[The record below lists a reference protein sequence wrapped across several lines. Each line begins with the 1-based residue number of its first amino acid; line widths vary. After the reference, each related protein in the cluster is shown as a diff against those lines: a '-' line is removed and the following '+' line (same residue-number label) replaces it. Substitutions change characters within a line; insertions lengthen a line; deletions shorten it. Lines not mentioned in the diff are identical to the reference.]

1 MPRVR
6 EGSRWRTLAP
16 AATAV
21 LLTLVVMAP
30 ALAAVVQRFGSDYV
44 PVQDLAIIDLRV
56 RDVWSSHLPLVGPYS
71 KGWSHPGPL
80 LFWLLAVPSGL
91 FGQAAWATAAGG
103 ALLQAG
109 AIAGSARLAWRK
121 GGLPLLLLVLAALGL
136 SYSATGGWM
145 VMDAWNP
152 NVAFPFFVLYVLAV
166 WALADGARWAPA
178 LVVAVGTFLVQTHV
192 GYLPLVAVGAG
203 VAVAL
208 LVVGAR
214 RRGEP
219 LRPWLRPLGWSLGL
233 GALLWLPPAVEQLTT
248 PSGNL
253 TRMFR
258 YFRDG
263 GGETAGL
270 GRALELLAAE
280 FRPRPPWLGGGEVT
294 QTFTGVA
301 ERVSA
306 WWLLV
311 PVGLLALGA
320 VAVRRTGDRS
330 DRNLVALLA
339 GLGLAGVL
347 AVRQS
352 PSTIEPYL
360 FRWRVPLAV
369 LLVAGV
375 VWAVARWAGIRRWPW
390 AWRAAGAVLAVAAI
404 VPSVD
409 LVRQVAD
416 APEHLSRFE
425 VAVADAADQLE
436 DGGAFDEPAIL
447 RFEGSNAGGL
457 WGGLVDELDRR
468 GLPVRV
474 DRALDYQFGRH
485 RRVKADRVGTVLYA
499 VDDGHLLSVLGELP
513 DAEVVAEVSPLSRR
527 EEAAMTAAQRR
538 LAGALVRAGRI
549 EDLPV
554 LDTSLLGF
562 ALAGARGLDPD
573 DIRTVG
579 RLNQVVAREGPCR
592 CGVIAFPSDSPS
604 LERVPELDPPRSD

>member
-1 MPRVR
+1 VPWVR
-6 EGSRWRTLAP
+6 EGSRWRPSAP

-56 RDVWSSHLPLVGPYS
+56 RDVWSANVPLVGPYS
-71 KGWSHPGPL
+71 KGWNHPGPL
-80 LFWLLAVPSGL
+80 LFWLLAVPSGM

-121 GGLPLLLLVLAALGL
+121 GGLALLLLVLAVLGL

-166 WALADGARWAPA
+166 WALADGARWAP
-178 LVVAVGTFLVQTHV
+178 VVVTAVGTFLVQTHV
-192 GYLPLVAVGAG
+192 GYLPLVAVGAAA
-203 VAVAL
+203 AVAM
-208 LVVGAR
+208 LVLDAR
-214 RRGEP
+214 RRGES
-219 LRPWLRPLGWSLGL
+219 LRPWRRPLGWSLAV
-233 GALLWLPPAVEQLTT
+233 GALLWLAPVFEQLTT
-248 PSGNL
+248 PTGNL

-280 FRPRPPWLGGGEVT
+280 FRPLPPWLGGGGVT
-294 QTFTGVA
+294 RTFTGVA

-311 PVGLLALGA
+311 PVALLAVGA
-320 VAVRRTGDRS
+320 VAARRTGARS
-330 DRNLVALLA
+330 DRNLVVLLA
-339 GLGLAGVL
+339 ALSLAGVL

-369 LLVAGV
+369 LVVAGV
-375 VWAVARWAGIRRWPW
+375 LWTLARWTGMRRWPW
-390 AWRAAGAVLAVAAI
+390 AWRAAGAVLVVAAV
-404 VPSVD
+404 VPSVE

-425 VAVADAADQLE
+425 VAVADAAEQLE
-436 DGGAFDEPAIL
+436 DGGAFNQPAIL

-485 RRVKADRVGTVLYA
+485 RRAKLDRVGTVLYA
-499 VDDGHLLSVLGELP
+499 VDEGHLLSVLGELP
-513 DAEVVAEVSPLSRR
+513 DAEVVAEVAPLSDRD
-527 EEAAMTAAQRR
+527 EAAMTAAQRR
-538 LAGALVRAGRI
+538 LARVLVREGRA
-549 EDLPV
+549 EDLR
-554 LDTSLLGF
+554 LLNSNLLGF
-562 ALAGARGLDPD
+562 ALAGVPGLAAEDIDTVARL
-573 DIRTVG
+573 TE
-579 RLNQVVAREGPCR
+579 VVRREGPCR
-592 CGVIAFPSDSPS
+592 CGVVAFPSDSPS
-604 LERVPELDPPRSD
+604 LERIPELDPRRD

>member
-1 MPRVR
+1 
-6 EGSRWRTLAP
+6 
-16 AATAV
+16 
-21 LLTLVVMAP
+21 MAP

-56 RDVWSSHLPLVGPYS
+56 RDVWSTNVPLVGPYS

-80 LFWLLAVPSGL
+80 LFWLLAVPSGM

-121 GGLPLLLLVLAALGL
+121 GGLALLLLVLAVLGL
-136 SYSATGGWM
+136 SYNATGGWM

-166 WALADGARWAPA
+166 WALADGARWAPV
-178 LVVAVGTFLVQTHV
+178 LVAAVGTFLVQTHV
-192 GYLPLVAVGAG
+192 GYLPLVAVGAAAAG
-203 VAVAL
+203 AM
-208 LVVGAR
+208 LVIDAR
-214 RRGEP
+214 RRGES
-219 LRPWLRPLGWSLGL
+219 LRPWLRPLGWSLAV
-233 GALLWLPPAVEQLTT
+233 GALLWLPPVFEQLTT
-248 PSGNL
+248 PTGNL

-280 FRPRPPWLGGGEVT
+280 FRPLPPWLGGGEVT

-301 ERVSA
+301 ERVWA

-311 PVGLLALGA
+311 PVALLAVGA
-320 VAVRRTGDRS
+320 VAARRTGARS
-330 DRNLVALLA
+330 DRNLVVLLA
-339 GLGLAGVL
+339 AFSVAGVL

-369 LLVAGV
+369 LVVAGV
-375 VWAVARWAGIRRWPW
+375 LWTLARCTGMRRWPW
-390 AWRAAGAVLAVAAI
+390 AWRAAGAVLVVAA
-404 VPSVD
+404 VLPSVE

-416 APEHLSRFE
+416 AREHLSRFE
-425 VAVADAADQLE
+425 VAVADAAEQLE
-436 DGGAFDEPAIL
+436 DGGAFDQPGIL

-485 RRVKADRVGTVLYA
+485 RRAKPDRVGTVLYA
-499 VDDGHLLSVLGELP
+499 VDEGHLLSVLGALS
-513 DAEVVAEVSPLSRR
+513 DAEVVAEVTPLSDRD
-527 EEAAMTAAQRR
+527 EAAMTAAQRR
-538 LAGALVRAGRI
+538 LARVLVREGRA
-549 EDLPV
+549 EDLRL
-554 LDTSLLGF
+554 LDSTLLGF
-562 ALAGARGLDPD
+562 ALAGVPGLAAEDISTVARLAE
-573 DIRTVG
+573 
-579 RLNQVVAREGPCR
+579 VVRREGPCR
-592 CGVIAFPSDSPS
+592 CGVVAFPSDSAS
-604 LERVPELDPPRSD
+604 LERIPNLDPRRD

>member
-1 MPRVR
+1 VPWVR
-6 EGSRWRTLAP
+6 EGSRWRPSAP

-56 RDVWSSHLPLVGPYS
+56 RDVWSANVPLVGPYS
-71 KGWSHPGPL
+71 KGWNHPGPL
-80 LFWLLAVPSGL
+80 LFWLLAVPSGM

-121 GGLPLLLLVLAALGL
+121 GGLALLLLVLAVLGL

-166 WALADGARWAPA
+166 WALADGARWAP
-178 LVVAVGTFLVQTHV
+178 VVVTAVGTFLVQTHV
-192 GYLPLVAVGAG
+192 GYLPLVAVGAAA
-203 VAVAL
+203 AVAM
-208 LVVGAR
+208 LVLDAR
-214 RRGEP
+214 RRGES
-219 LRPWLRPLGWSLGL
+219 LRPWRRPLGWSLAV
-233 GALLWLPPAVEQLTT
+233 GALLWLAPVFEQLTT
-248 PSGNL
+248 PTGNL

-258 YFRDG
+258 YFGDG

-280 FRPRPPWLGGGEVT
+280 FRPLPPWLGGGGVT
-294 QTFTGVA
+294 RTFTGVA

-311 PVGLLALGA
+311 PVALLAVGA
-320 VAVRRTGDRS
+320 VATRRTGARS
-330 DRNLVALLA
+330 DRNLVVLLA
-339 GLGLAGVL
+339 ALSLAGVL

-369 LLVAGV
+369 LVVAGV
-375 VWAVARWAGIRRWPW
+375 LWTLARWTGMRRWPW
-390 AWRAAGAVLAVAAI
+390 AWRAAGAVLVVAAV
-404 VPSVD
+404 VPSVE

-425 VAVADAADQLE
+425 VAVADAAEQLE
-436 DGGAFDEPAIL
+436 DGGAFNQPAIL

-485 RRVKADRVGTVLYA
+485 RRAKLDRVGTVLYA
-499 VDDGHLLSVLGELP
+499 VDEGHLLSVLGELP
-513 DAEVVAEVSPLSRR
+513 DAEVVAEVAPLSDRD
-527 EEAAMTAAQRR
+527 EAAMTAAQRR
-538 LAGALVRAGRI
+538 LARVLVREGRA
-549 EDLPV
+549 EDLR
-554 LDTSLLGF
+554 LLNSNLLGF
-562 ALAGARGLDPD
+562 ALAGVPGLAAEDIDTVARL
-573 DIRTVG
+573 TE
-579 RLNQVVAREGPCR
+579 VVRREGPCR
-592 CGVIAFPSDSPS
+592 CGVVAFPSDSPS
-604 LERVPELDPPRSD
+604 LERIPELDPRRD

>member
-1 MPRVR
+1 VPWVR
-6 EGSRWRTLAP
+6 EGSRWRPSAP

-56 RDVWSSHLPLVGPYS
+56 RDVWSANVPLVGPYS
-71 KGWSHPGPL
+71 KGWNHPGPL
-80 LFWLLAVPSGL
+80 LFWLLAVPSGM

-121 GGLPLLLLVLAALGL
+121 GGLALLLLVLAVLGL

-166 WALADGARWAPA
+166 WALADGARWAP
-178 LVVAVGTFLVQTHV
+178 VVVTAVGTFLVQTHV
-192 GYLPLVAVGAG
+192 GYLPLVAVGAAA
-203 VAVAL
+203 AVAM
-208 LVVGAR
+208 LVLDAR
-214 RRGEP
+214 RRGES
-219 LRPWLRPLGWSLGL
+219 LRPWRRPLGWSLAV
-233 GALLWLPPAVEQLTT
+233 GALLWLAPVFEQLTT
-248 PSGNL
+248 PTGNL

-258 YFRDG
+258 YFGDG

-280 FRPRPPWLGGGEVT
+280 FRPLPPWLGGGDVT

-311 PVGLLALGA
+311 PVALFAVGA
-320 VAVRRTGDRS
+320 VATRRTGARS
-330 DRNLVALLA
+330 DRNLVVLLA
-339 GLGLAGVL
+339 ALSLAGVL

-369 LLVAGV
+369 LVVAGV
-375 VWAVARWAGIRRWPW
+375 LWTLARWTGMRRWPW
-390 AWRAAGAVLAVAAI
+390 AWRAAGAVLVVAAV
-404 VPSVD
+404 VPSVE

-425 VAVADAADQLE
+425 VAVADAAEQLE
-436 DGGAFDEPAIL
+436 DGGAFNQPAIL

-485 RRVKADRVGTVLYA
+485 RRAKLDRVGTVLYA
-499 VDDGHLLSVLGELP
+499 VDEGHLLSVLGELP
-513 DAEVVAEVSPLSRR
+513 DAEVVAEVTPLSDRD
-527 EEAAMTAAQRR
+527 EAAMTAAQRR
-538 LAGALVRAGRI
+538 LARVLVREGRA
-549 EDLPV
+549 EDLP
-554 LDTSLLGF
+554 LLNSNLLGF
-562 ALAGARGLDPD
+562 ALAGVPGLAAEDIDTVARL
-573 DIRTVG
+573 TE
-579 RLNQVVAREGPCR
+579 VVRREGPCR
-592 CGVIAFPSDSPS
+592 CGVVAFPSDSPS
-604 LERVPELDPPRSD
+604 LERIPDLDPRRD

>member
-1 MPRVR
+1 VPWVR
-6 EGSRWRTLAP
+6 EGSRWRPSAP

-56 RDVWSSHLPLVGPYS
+56 RDVWSANVPLVGPYS
-71 KGWSHPGPL
+71 KGWNHPGPL
-80 LFWLLAVPSGL
+80 LFWLLAVPSGM

-121 GGLPLLLLVLAALGL
+121 GGLALLLLVLAVLGL

-166 WALADGARWAPA
+166 WALADGARWAP
-178 LVVAVGTFLVQTHV
+178 VVVTAVGTFLVQTHV
-192 GYLPLVAVGAG
+192 GYLPLVAVGAAA
-203 VAVAL
+203 AVAM
-208 LVVGAR
+208 LVLDAR
-214 RRGEP
+214 RRGES
-219 LRPWLRPLGWSLGL
+219 LRPWRRPLGWSLAV
-233 GALLWLPPAVEQLTT
+233 GALLWLAPVFEQLTT
-248 PSGNL
+248 PTGNL

-258 YFRDG
+258 YFGDG

-280 FRPRPPWLGGGEVT
+280 FRPLPPWLGGGDVT
-294 QTFTGVA
+294 RTFTGVA

-311 PVGLLALGA
+311 PVALLAVGA
-320 VAVRRTGDRS
+320 VATRRTGARS
-330 DRNLVALLA
+330 DRNLVVLLA
-339 GLGLAGVL
+339 ALSLAGVL

-369 LLVAGV
+369 LVVAGV
-375 VWAVARWAGIRRWPW
+375 LWTLARWTGMRRWPW
-390 AWRAAGAVLAVAAI
+390 AWRAAGAVLVVAAV
-404 VPSVD
+404 VPSVE

-425 VAVADAADQLE
+425 VAVADAAEQLE
-436 DGGAFDEPAIL
+436 DGGAFNQPAIL

-485 RRVKADRVGTVLYA
+485 RRAKLDRVGTVLYA
-499 VDDGHLLSVLGELP
+499 VDEGHLLSVLGELP
-513 DAEVVAEVSPLSRR
+513 DAEVVAEVTPLSDRD
-527 EEAAMTAAQRR
+527 EAAMTAAQRR
-538 LAGALVRAGRI
+538 LARVLVREGRA
-549 EDLPV
+549 EDLR
-554 LDTSLLGF
+554 LLNSNLLGF
-562 ALAGARGLDPD
+562 ALAGVPGLAAEDIDTVARL
-573 DIRTVG
+573 TE
-579 RLNQVVAREGPCR
+579 VVRREGPCR
-592 CGVIAFPSDSPS
+592 CGVVAFPSDSPS
-604 LERVPELDPPRSD
+604 LERIPDLDPRRD

>member
-1 MPRVR
+1 MQRVR
-6 EGSRWRTLAP
+6 EGSRWRASAP
-16 AATAV
+16 AV
-21 LLTLVVMAP
+21 LLTLVVLGP
-30 ALAAVVQRFGSDYV
+30 ALAAVVQRAGSDYV

-56 RDVWSSHLPLVGPYS
+56 RDVWSSHIPLVGPYS

-91 FGQAAWATAAGG
+91 FGQAAWATAAGA

-121 GGLPLLLLVLAALGL
+121 GGLPLLLLVLAVLGL

-152 NVAFPFFVLYVLAV
+152 NVAFPFFVLYVLGV
-166 WALADGARWAPA
+166 WALADGARWAPV
-178 LVVAVGTFLVQTHV
+178 LVTAVGTFLVQTHV
-192 GYLPLVAVGAG
+192 GYLPLVAVGAA

-208 LVVGAR
+208 LVTDAR
-214 RRGEP
+214 RRSDP
-219 LRPWLRPLGWSLGL
+219 LRPWAGPVRWSMAV
-233 GALLWLPPAVEQLTT
+233 GALLWLPPLVEQLTT

-253 TRMFR
+253 SRMFE
-258 YFRDG
+258 YFLDG
-263 GGETAGL
+263 GGETAGF
-270 GRALELLAAE
+270 GPALELLAAE
-280 FRPRPPWLGGGEVT
+280 FRPRPPWLGGGEAT

-311 PVGLLALGA
+311 PVALLALAA
-320 VAVRRTGDRS
+320 VAVRRTQSRS
-330 DRNLVALLA
+330 DRNLVVLLGALS
-339 GLGLAGVL
+339 LAGVL

-352 PSTIEPYL
+352 PSTLEPYL

-369 LLVAGV
+369 LVVAGS
-375 VWAVARWAGIRRWPW
+375 VWALARWAGLRRSRW
-390 AWRAAGAVLAVAAI
+390 AWRAAGAVLVVAAV
-404 VPSVD
+404 VPSWEV
-409 LVRQVAD
+409 LLQVVD

-425 VAVADAADQLE
+425 VAVDDAADQLE

-457 WGGLVDELDRR
+457 WGGLLDELDRR

-485 RRVKADRVGTVLYA
+485 RRIKADRVDAVLYA
-499 VDDGHLLSVLGELP
+499 VDEGHLVSLLGELP
-513 DAEVVAEVSPLSRR
+513 EAEVVAEVTPLSAHD
-527 EEAAMTAAQRR
+527 EAAMTAAQRR
-538 LAGALVRAGRI
+538 LGRVLVREGRA
-549 EDLPV
+549 EELPI
-554 LDTSLLGF
+554 LNSDLLGF
-562 ALAGARGLDPD
+562 ALDGVPGLDRD
-573 DIRTVG
+573 DIELVARLNSVVG
-579 RLNQVVAREGPCR
+579 RAGPCR

-604 LERVPELDPPRSD
+604 LERVADLDPPRD